1 LTGFESAESLEGFRR
16 NPWEFQQTFETPLK
30 NLQPFV
36 KTIVA
41 NGEDLRT
48 ASLVIDQVVFEPKE
62 LIEMLTSYSIP
73 LACKRG
79 LSLTAVGQHEIEEL
93 LRTTLSEWIDFLFI
107 PEPHS
112 FAIYAD
118 HDEYTTLYAHHRSH
132 LDRLARALSDQ
143 GFKLVTNYERR
154 F

>member
-1 LTGFESAESLEGFRR
+1 LTGSESTESLEAFCR

-30 NLQPFV
+30 NLQPFA
-36 KTIVA
+36 KTIVS

-48 ASLVIDQVVFEPKE
+48 ASIVIDQVVFEPKE

-93 LRTTLSEWIDFLFI
+93 LSAMLSEWIDFLFI
-107 PEPHS
+107 PEPRS
-112 FAIYAD
+112 FALYAD
-118 HDEYTTLYAHHRSH
+118 HDEYTTLYAHQRSH
-132 LDRLARALSDQ
+132 LDRVVRALSDQ
-143 GFKLVTNYERR
+143 GFKLITNYERR